1 MFTKYIYCIYFLPV
15 QSFGTED
22 RPTEFKVPAQS
33 QIYNYIL
40 FRGSDIKDIKVITP
54 QIALNDP
61 AIVQVTIYFI
71 FHLSN
76 KAYLM
81 SNNHCVIFFS
91 YRYPQII
98 WVALML
104 IINLW
109 MN

>member
-1 MFTKYIYCIYFLPV
+1 M

-54 QIALNDP
+54 QIPLNDP
-61 AIVQVTIYFI
+61 AIVQVIIKKSKIIILIIYLFT
-71 FHLSN
+71 FL
-76 KAYLM
+76 KL
-81 SNNHCVIFFS
+81 FFS
-91 YRYPQII
+91 CQSLQT
-98 WVALML
+98 WVALMPV
-104 IINLW
+104 INPW